1 MYNVTA
7 EPGLRFKL
15 VKYSEKVINGDIVAC
30 EKHKWACLRFLNDLE
45 REDTEEFPYIFDEEL
60 GQRFLDWLSSFK
72 HRKGILAGQ
81 YIEPDIIQEFIF
93 GNIYGWIHRDTGLRR
108 FNKGYWQVG
117 RKNAKSQSLGGVGSY
132 EGSAFGELSAEVY
145 CAATKKDQAKIVWDE
160 IDGMIKGNEYLRD
173 RFNVAYGTITHL
185 KSGSIIRPLSK
196 EDRKSGDGYNP
207 QCGIIDEYHAHE
219 TDEMYEI
226 IESGMGARPQPLMMI
241 ITTAGFNLNNPCYR
255 VEYKYVAQILDPNN
269 PVENDNYFVMIN
281 ELDKGDDIKDESVW
295 PKANP
300 ILCSYENGREYLR
313 KRLKAALDVPE
324 KMRNY
329 LTKNMNIW
337 VDAKEDGYM
346 DMSKWA
352 KCKSE
357 VAEEDIDLRQ
367 YPVWVGVDLSTT
379 TDLTSVGLVF
389 KLPEGKYVVKQHS
402 FMPGDKLYERMNS
415 DNVPFSLW
423 EDQKHLT
430 TTPGAVVDYSYIE
443 QFLIDLAD
451 DLVNGRGYDVQEIC
465 YDKWNA
471 THFAQIMEQH
481 GFEMVEIPQ
490 MLRHLSGPTK
500 EFRASVYNKKVIH
513 FDDPLLNWAI
523 GNAIQKM
530 DAQENI
536 MLDKSKSTERIDPIA
551 AIINAF
557 SRAMSNETNDLSS
570 HFLNNWGF

>member
-1 MYNVTA
+1 MYNTLA
-7 EPGLRFKL
+7 EPSLRFEL
-15 VKYSEKVINGDIVAC
+15 IKYSEQVLNGDIVAC

-45 REDTEEFPYIFDEEL
+45 REDTEDFPYIFDEEI

-81 YIEPDIIQEFIF
+81 YIVPDIIQKFIF
-93 GNIYGWIHRDTGLRR
+93 GNIYGWIHRVTGLRR

-160 IDGMIKGNEYLRD
+160 IEGMIMENEYLQD
-173 RFNVAYGTITHL
+173 RFKVAYGTITHL
-185 KSGSIIRPLSK
+185 KSGSIIKPLSK
-196 EDRKSGDGYNP
+196 EDRKTGDGYNP
-207 QCGIIDEYHAHE
+207 QCGIIDEYHAHD

-255 VEYKYVAQILDPNN
+255 VEYKYVSQILDPND

-281 ELDKGDDIKDESVW
+281 ELDKGDDIKDEKVW

-324 KMRNY
+324 KMRNF

-337 VDAKEDGYM
+337 VDAREDGYM
-346 DMSKWA
+346 NMTKW
-352 KCKSE
+352 KDCKSSE
-357 VAEEDIDLRQ
+357 FDLKQ
-367 YPVWVGVDLSTT
+367 YPLFVGLDLSTT
-379 TDLTSVGLVF
+379 TDLTSIGMVF
-389 KLPEGKYVVKQHS
+389 KLPENKFVTKQHS
-402 FMPGDKLYERMNS
+402 FIPEDKLRERMS
-415 DNVPFSLW
+415 VDNVPFDLW
-423 EDQKHLT
+423 EKQGYIT
-430 TTPGAVVDYSYIE
+430 TTPGAVVDYSYVEQYIVDLRNEGYNIIE
-443 QFLIDLAD
+443 ID
-451 DLVNGRGYDVQEIC
+451 

-471 THFAQIMEQH
+471 SYFAQVMEMK

-500 EFRASVYNKKVIH
+500 EFRKNVFSKRIIH
-513 FDDPLLNWAI
+513 FDDPVLNWAV

-536 MLDKSKSTERIDPIA
+536 MLDKSKSKERIDPIA
-551 AIINAF
+551 AVINAF
-557 SRAMSNETNDLSS
+557 SRAMNNETNDLSS
-570 HFLNNWGF
+570 HFLNNWSL

>member
-1 MYNVTA
+1 MHSVLA
-7 EPGLRFKL
+7 KPGLRYEL
-15 VKYSEKVINGDIVAC
+15 IQYSEKVLNGDIVAC

-45 REDTEEFPYIFDEEL
+45 REDSDEFPYIFDEEL

-81 YIEPDIIQEFIF
+81 HIVPDIIQKFIF
-93 GNIYGWIHRDTGLRR
+93 GNIYGWIHRVTELRR

-185 KSGSIIRPLSK
+185 KSGSIIKPLSK
-196 EDRKSGDGYNP
+196 EDRKTGDGYNP
-207 QCGIIDEYHAHE
+207 QCGIIDEYHAHD

-255 VEYKYVAQILDPNN
+255 VEYKYVSQILDPND
-269 PVENDNYFVMIN
+269 PVENDNYFVIIN
-281 ELDKGDDIKDESVW
+281 ELDKGDDIKDEKNW

-313 KRLKAALDVPE
+313 KRLKSALDVPE
-324 KMRNY
+324 KMRNF

-346 DMSKWA
+346 DMSKW
-352 KCKSE
+352 KICE
-357 VAEEDIDLRQ
+357 GEEIDLLQ
-367 YPVWVGVDLSTT
+367 YPVWIGVDLSTT
-379 TDLTSVGLVF
+379 TDLTSIGMVF
-389 KLPEGKYVVKQHS
+389 KLDDNKFAIKQHS
-402 FMPGDKLYERMNS
+402 FMPEDKLHERINS
-415 DNVPFSLW
+415 DRVPFDLW
-423 EDQKHLT
+423 EEQNYLT
-430 TTPGAVVDYSYIE
+430 TTPGATVDYSYIE
-443 QFLIDLAD
+443 QHLLNLRDA
-451 DLVNGRGYDVQEIC
+451 GYNIQEIN

-471 THFAQIMEQH
+471 THFSQIMENH
-481 GFEMVEIPQ
+481 GFLMVEIPQ

-500 EFRASVYNKKVIH
+500 ELRSKVYSKNIIH
-513 FDDPLLNWAI
+513 FNDPLLNWAV
-523 GNAIQKM
+523 GNAVQKQ

-536 MLDKSKSTERIDPIA
+536 MLDKSKSAERIDPVA

-557 SRAMSNETNDLSS
+557 SRATSGEQVQDLSS
-570 HFLNNWGF
+570 HFLNNWSM

>member
-1 MYNVTA
+1 MHNVLA
-7 EPGLRFKL
+7 EPGLRFEL
-15 VKYSEKVINGDIVAC
+15 IQYSEEVLNGDVVAC

-45 REDTEEFPYIFDEEL
+45 REDSEEFPYFFDEDL

-81 YIEPDIIQEFIF
+81 HIVPDIIQKFIF
-93 GNIYGWIHRDTGLRR
+93 GNIYGWIHRVTELRR

-160 IDGMIKGNEYLRD
+160 IDGMIKGNEYLRG

-185 KSGSIIRPLSK
+185 KSGSIIKPLSK
-196 EDRKSGDGYNP
+196 EDRKTGDGYNP
-207 QCGIIDEYHAHE
+207 QCGIIDEYHAHD

-255 VEYKYVAQILDPNN
+255 VEYKYVSQILDPND

-281 ELDKGDDIKDESVW
+281 ELDKGDDIKDEKNW

-313 KRLKAALDVPE
+313 KRLKSALDVPE
-324 KMRNY
+324 KMRNF

-346 DMSKWA
+346 DMSKW
-352 KCKSE
+352 KVCESE
-357 VAEEDIDLRQ
+357 EIDLLQ

-379 TDLTSVGLVF
+379 TDLTSLGMVF
-389 KLPEGKYVVKQHS
+389 KLDDNKFAIKQHS
-402 FMPGDKLYERMNS
+402 FMPEDKLHERINS
-415 DNVPFSLW
+415 DRVPFDLW
-423 EDQKHLT
+423 EEQKYLT
-430 TTPGAVVDYSYIE
+430 TTPGATVDYSYIE
-443 QFLIDLAD
+443 QHLLNLRDEGFNI
-451 DLVNGRGYDVQEIC
+451 QEIN

-471 THFAQIMEQH
+471 THFSQIMENH
-481 GFEMVEIPQ
+481 GFLMVEIPQ

-500 EFRASVYNKKVIH
+500 ELRSKVYSRNIIH
-513 FDDPLLNWAI
+513 FNDPLLNWAV
-523 GNAIQKM
+523 GNAVQKQ

-536 MLDKSKSTERIDPIA
+536 MLDKSKSTERIDPVA

-557 SRAMSNETNDLSS
+557 SRATSGEQVQDLSS
-570 HFLNNWGF
+570 HFLNNWSM